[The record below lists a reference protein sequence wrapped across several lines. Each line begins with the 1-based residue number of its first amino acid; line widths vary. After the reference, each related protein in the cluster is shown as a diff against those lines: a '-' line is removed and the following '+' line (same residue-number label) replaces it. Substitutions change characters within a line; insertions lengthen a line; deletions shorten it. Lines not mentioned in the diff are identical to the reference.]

1 MSKLYCSEDNGE
13 TFKELPPLS
22 EVPEVATGGLVEFGE
37 VFPYLGETSGC
48 VSFKIKKRHMSRK
61 YKKKNGLLKRQRR
74 RIIKS
79 LEKTLRKTCAEL
91 DRLGRHPKVFL
102 DGKEIGGSDGDIR

>member
-1 MSKLYCSEDNGE
+1 MSKLYYSEDNGE

-22 EVPEVATGGLVEFGE
+22 EVPEVATGGLVDFDE
-37 VFPYLGETSGC
+37 VFSYLGETSGC

-74 RIIKS
+74 RLIKS

-91 DRLGRHPKVFL
+91 DRLGKRPQVFIDSKKV
-102 DGKEIGGSDGDIR
+102 GE